1 MSAPTI
7 TRNRPQL
14 ISAEDV
20 SNEIDRINAHA
31 DAVGEALDLAD
42 EEATKLK
49 IDFDYAYAGAFI
61 DATGSVDMRRYLAT
75 RATIALRREYEQ
87 AEYQVRRLK
96 RRLDRIM
103 RLGFEGARTKAASHR
118 AETASFGPGSTR

>member
-1 MSAPTI
+1 MTQ
-7 TRNRPQL
+7 TVQRNQRQL
-14 ISAEDV
+14 ITAEEV
-20 SNEIDRINAHA
+20 SNEIDRINATA

-42 EEATKLK
+42 EDATKLK
-49 IDFDYAYAGAFI
+49 VDFDYAFAGAFI
-61 DATGSVDMRRYLAT
+61 DAVGSVDMRRYTAT

>member
-1 MSAPTI
+1 MTAGTVQ
-7 TRNRPQL
+7 RNRPQL
-14 ISAEDV
+14 LTAEDV

-42 EEATKLK
+42 EDATNLK
-49 IDFDYAYAGAFI
+49 IEFDNAYAGAFI
-61 DATGSVDMRRYLAT
+61 DAVGSVDMRKYIAT
-75 RATIALRREYEQ
+75 RKTIALRKEWEH
-87 AEYQVRRLK
+87 AELQRKLK

>member
-1 MSAPTI
+1 MTAGTVV
-7 TRNRPQL
+7 RNRPQL

-31 DAVGEALDLAD
+31 DAVGDALDLAD
-42 EEATKLK
+42 DDATRLK
-49 IDFDYAYAGAFI
+49 VDLDYAYAGAFI
-61 DATGSVDMRRYLAT
+61 DAVGSVDMRKYVAT
-75 RATIALRREYEQ
+75 RQTIALRREWEH
-87 AEYQVRRLK
+87 AELQVRKLK

>member
-1 MSAPTI
+1 MSAPTVQ
-7 TRNRPQL
+7 RNRPQL

-31 DAVGEALDLAD
+31 DAVGDALDLAD
-42 EEATKLK
+42 DDATRLK
-49 IDFDYAYAGAFI
+49 VEFDYAFAGAFI
-61 DATGSVDMRRYLAT
+61 DAEGSIDMRRYVAT
-75 RATIALRREYEQ
+75 RKTIALRREWES
-87 AEYQVRRLK
+87 AELQVRKLK

-118 AETASFGPGSTR
+118 AETASFGPGGTR